1 MIPKKLK
8 LKTEDFNKLYTNLFN
23 GEFLNIKVHYI
34 NKNNI
39 INNIKQYDKQKE
51 SNLNKEQKESNL
63 KIENRYGVV
72 ISKKIS
78 KSAVQRNKLKRL
90 LFFVIQNILK
100 NKDNNKLKDKEIKDI
115 ISKPCLSILN
125 IMLKK
130 NQLERIASNKGFIY
144 FLKKTQ
150 KQKIEKIQILEAK
163 KASMPSDIDAIHILV
178 ALIQNPNS
186 LPADLS
192 LLLKDKIS
200 CNLDSITTLFQHF
213 GLEKNGRSINKALVG
228 YLKIILNGISV
239 ETLFHLPSDL
249 IRQFDLTE
257 NLKQLGGSLHC
268 MSSDSSTEKFP
279 GA

>member
-115 ISKPCLSILN
+115 ILN
-125 IMLKK
+125 KELDNKKALYMLKVK
-130 NQLERIASNKGFIY
+130 KSFNKENIN
-144 FLKKTQ
+144 
-150 KQKIEKIQILEAK
+150 KIEEEL
-163 KASMPSDIDAIHILV
+163 
-178 ALIQNPNS
+178 
-186 LPADLS
+186 
-192 LLLKDKIS
+192 
-200 CNLDSITTLFQHF
+200 
-213 GLEKNGRSINKALVG
+213 
-228 YLKIILNGISV
+228 
-239 ETLFHLPSDL
+239 
-249 IRQFDLTE
+249 QFMFY
-257 NLKQLGGSLHC
+257 K
-268 MSSDSSTEKFP
+268 
-279 GA
+279 